1 MIGAKYAN
9 LSQSW
14 YTLNNNHF
22 YFVTLSLLLEQTNE
36 HLIQGALIIV
46 LLDIGWTEAAGINII
61 TYVSYVIMFVLLQ
74 SMAVNMGSIS
84 SWAGAHEKV
93 SHVMSHCVQKCHTCV
108 VIAWLFVWYF
118 QSWCDVTWLC
128 HINSIKPSLTP
139 LG

>member
-22 YFVTLSLLLEQTNE
+22 YFVTLSFLLEQTNE

-61 TYVSYVIMFVLLQ
+61 TYVS
-74 SMAVNMGSIS
+74 
-84 SWAGAHEKV
+84 
-93 SHVMSHCVQKCHTCV
+93 
-108 VIAWLFVWYF
+108 
-118 QSWCDVTWLC
+118 
-128 HINSIKPSLTP
+128 
-139 LG
+139 

>member
-1 MIGAKYAN
+1 M
-9 LSQSW
+9 
-14 YTLNNNHF
+14 
-22 YFVTLSLLLEQTNE
+22 TLSFLLEQTNG

-93 SHVMSHCVQKCHTCV
+93 SHVMSHCDQKCHTCV
-108 VIAWLFVWYF
+108 IIAWLFV
-118 QSWCDVTWLC
+118 
-128 HINSIKPSLTP
+128 
-139 LG
+139 